1 MVPLKYKVDIKDT
14 RGICNVSNTRIFGF
28 IMYTRRH
35 SYVVNALS
43 DTNKWNELDE
53 ISGADWPIFSVK
65 PRDYCS
71 PRRPTYYD
79 RGPFYTNMMV
89 MTTDEPNDNRD
100 LLEVFSLNEKED
112 LPCFVIFIWRDDDEL
127 ERLVWKLNN
136 DSVDEVFKS
145 IREVVEIISE
155 TEGYIYPEYKKSE
168 SVYRNVKQNVE
179 ARLFRKSIVRKGELL
194 YKIKG
199 FISTLFH

>member
-1 MVPLKYKVDIKDT
+1 MVPLKLKADIDDIH
-14 RGICNVSNTRIFGF
+14 GICNVSNTRIFGF

-53 ISGADWPIFSVK
+53 ISGANWPIFSVR
-65 PRDYCS
+65 PRDNYS

-100 LLEVFSLNEKED
+100 LFEIFSLNEKED

-155 TEGYIYPEYKKSE
+155 TEEAIKPEYKKSE
-168 SVYRNVKQNVE
+168 NVYRNVKQNVE
-179 ARLFRKSIVRKGELL
+179 ARLFRKSLVRKGELL
-194 YKIKG
+194 YKIRD
-199 FISTLFH
+199 FISTLFI

>member
-1 MVPLKYKVDIKDT
+1 M
-14 RGICNVSNTRIFGF
+14 
-28 IMYTRRH
+28 
-35 SYVVNALS
+35 
-43 DTNKWNELDE
+43 
-53 ISGADWPIFSVK
+53 
-65 PRDYCS
+65 
-71 PRRPTYYD
+71 
-79 RGPFYTNMMV
+79 
-89 MTTDEPNDNRD
+89 
-100 LLEVFSLNEKED
+100 NEKEYF
-112 LPCFVIFIWRDDDEL
+112 PCFVIFIWRDDDEL

-199 FISTLFH
+199 FISTLFL